1 MQNIE
6 YCGLSLS
13 CTQVKTFSFLPRK
26 RLTESRRF
34 AEKCTPAL
42 VRSFIYVW
50 HPDALDAFDNYFG
63 STSVFS
69 EHREAVM
76 WTTNIT
82 ITHWS
87 IRPTSLSKEHLERFR
102 ENRNNGDFPPLSI
115 AQLGSNKKQRKT
127 FDHIRSTDIVEERS
141 SSLVITGDPFGHLWI
156 CSIWSSLTDS
166 EAISTSVNT
175 LLLVLG
181 QFIHQQ
187 ACARCLA
194 FLILLGHLCEK
205 LAAEYDMILSRLDG
219 IVGLGASFT
228 SFPDNLVL
236 SYSILGE
243 SPTRRSRVGHCRSC

>member
-1 MQNIE
+1 MSYLSIDTSE
-6 YCGLSLS
+6 YKSSGN
-13 CTQVKTFSFLPRK
+13 
-26 RLTESRRF
+26 RLTNSRRF

-50 HPDALDAFDNYFG
+50 HPDALDGFDNYFG

-76 WTTNIT
+76 WTTSIT

-87 IRPTSLSKEHLERFR
+87 IRPTSLSKEHVERFR

-115 AQLGSNKKQRKT
+115 AQLGSTKKQRKT
-127 FDHIRSTDIVEERS
+127 FDNFRSTDVVEERS
-141 SSLVITGDPFGHLWI
+141 SSLIITGDFFGHLWI

-166 EAISTSVNT
+166 EAISKSVNV
-175 LLLVLG
+175 LLPVLG

-228 SFPDNLVL
+228 SFMTLDFYLTVF
-236 SYSILGE
+236 
-243 SPTRRSRVGHCRSC
+243 